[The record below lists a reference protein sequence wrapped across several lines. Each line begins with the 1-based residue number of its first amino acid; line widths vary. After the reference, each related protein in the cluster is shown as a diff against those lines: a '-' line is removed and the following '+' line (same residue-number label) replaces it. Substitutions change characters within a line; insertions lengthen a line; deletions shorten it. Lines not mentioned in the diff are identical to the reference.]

1 MVPMNCT
8 LQGKLILEWEMN
20 NLKVIFFLFKEEEL
34 FNASGCQETGP
45 TLHASANKIL
55 GEENII
61 KTVKLGNT

>member
-1 MVPMNCT
+1 
-8 LQGKLILEWEMN
+8 MN